1 VAWDAKATPRYLRSR
16 KKLPSGVRKVLNKV
30 QAQVLQ
36 DPYRGDRKRPPLGW
50 LWVEKFKAE
59 NDQWLLG
66 YEIDDKRDLVIF
78 HAIGQYE
85 NFYRDIQRRGGGE
98 VQRRL
103 PEE

>member
-1 VAWDAKATPRYLRSR
+1 MAWDAKATPRFLRSR
-16 KKLPSGVRKVLNKV
+16 KKLSPAVRKALNKA
-30 QAQVLQ
+30 QAQVIQ

-78 HAIGQYE
+78 HAIGQHE

-98 VQRRL
+98 VEKRL
-103 PEE
+103 EEE